1 MTEQTKERKSKSN
14 FVWRTVIITLHSFC
28 LCLDCFISF
37 LSLCLSAPMC
47 GLCFTSFLHFAGPLR
62 ARQLELHDLSPR
74 CDRTISKSLSLA
86 LPICVCANVMTAWVP
101 LCFFPQVSKKSS
113 RKKCGGLKWLDELY
127 NDGLSVRAH
136 SISKTKMLAAFSEGV
151 INSTNK

>member
-1 MTEQTKERKSKSN
+1 MKQAMTEQTKERKSKSN

-101 LCFFPQVSKKSS
+101 LCFFSSSLEKIITKKM
-113 RKKCGGLKWLDELY
+113 R
-127 NDGLSVRAH
+127 R
-136 SISKTKMLAAFSEGV
+136 IKMIGWIVQRWIECTGTLNQQDKDAGCLFWGC
-151 INSTNK
+151 N